1 MATTFQQLYDLTVE
15 FTRRP
20 ELAALTQTA
29 IRAATIRAHTSGFF
43 FRDRYAELVSL
54 TYDSSKAWVD
64 VADVYSRLTNLRAV
78 ESVQMVQDLTDFP
91 SEQLEYADPTDI
103 YARNN
108 NVRTGGLRT
117 GIYTLDG
124 QSLRLYPNFSTA
136 RCKINYYKLPVTTSV
151 GFSSWIADTWP
162 DDLAMW
168 AGSIVHSRSGAIEQ
182 AKINLQTNVMP
193 FKEMLMESC
202 TIPTV
207 N

>member
-1 MATTFQQLYDLTVE
+1 MATTFQQLYDLTVD

-20 ELAALTQTA
+20 ELVALTGAA

-54 TYDSSKAWVD
+54 TYDPNKAWVD
-64 VADVYSRLTNLRAV
+64 VADVYSRLTDLRAI

-91 SEQLEYADPTDI
+91 CDPLEYADHLDI
-103 YARNN
+103 YAQHN

-124 QSLRLYPNFSTA
+124 QALRLYPNLSTT
-136 RCKINYYKLPVTTSV
+136 RCKINYYKLPVTTSA
-151 GFSSWIADTWP
+151 GFSSWIADSWP
-162 DDLAMW
+162 DDMAMW
-168 AGSIVHSRSGAIEQ
+168 AGSIVQSRSGAIEQ